1 MAGIFSNQLGLQII
15 HHHVVIKGRLNNI
28 HQFLPIKEGPHG
40 FPLFSHLDFLLKFT
54 ITIRTDYMNFFG
66 GSDNGPTTG
75 TNILPGT

>member
-40 FPLFSHLDFLLKFT
+40 FPLFFSFRFPPEIHNHNPHRLHELLWWL
-54 ITIRTDYMNFFG
+54 G
-66 GSDNGPTTG
+66 
-75 TNILPGT
+75 